1 MPGVGYQA
9 GGNITPKSIVQLAT
23 VAEPNNV
30 GNTPATAGFQVILSS
45 GVNTPM
51 VGISGQS
58 TRFIQIQNPPV
69 STSIGNPNDGFH
81 AVSGENCLVF
91 LIGQVAPLI
100 AGVGGLTAGD
110 LVTSDASGHGVTATT
125 GQYYVGQAQM
135 TVVAGAECPVRVQ
148 PGLHQ

>member
-100 AGVGGLTAGD
+100 ASNRKMSNTIIAGIFSCKK
-110 LVTSDASGHGVTATT
+110 TSYWAL
-125 GQYYVGQAQM
+125 QLK
-135 TVVAGAECPVRVQ
+135 EPF
-148 PGLHQ
+148 